1 MNKQNKEKFDII
13 FKDMDNN
20 PIFFN
25 TVETNKFRKYPI
37 FAKLLIKL
45 FYKPLKAKTN

>member
-1 MNKQNKEKFDII
+1 MNNQPIKKQNKEKFDSI
-13 FKDMDNN
+13 FEDMDNN

-37 FAKLLIKL
+37 VAKLLIKL
-45 FYKPLKAKTN
+45 FYKQ

>member
-1 MNKQNKEKFDII
+1 MKKQNKEKFDSI
-13 FKDMDNN
+13 FKEMDNN

-37 FAKLLIKL
+37 LAKLLIKL
-45 FYKPLKAKTN
+45 FYKQ